1 MFIINNSNIH
11 GLGVFTQHQIKK
23 GEKLVDYIGEIM
35 TLKQFK
41 EIYGEYKY
49 NSLNTYRMKRQ
60 NKIIVAKEE
69 PFKQL
74 NVVNFLN
81 ESNEPNCI
89 LKHKA
94 LYSLKDIKQGEELT
108 LKYSS
113 DYFRDYKL

>member
-1 MFIINNSNIH
+1 MLIINNSNIH
-11 GLGVFTQHQIKK
+11 GVGVFTQHQIKK
-23 GEKLVDYIGEIM
+23 GEKLFDYIGEEM
-35 TLKQFK
+35 NLKQFK
-41 EIYGEYKY
+41 EKYGDYKH

-69 PFKQL
+69 PFKTL
-74 NVVNFLN
+74 NIVNYLN

-94 LYSLKDIKQGEELT
+94 LYSLRDIEQGEELT
-108 LKYSS
+108 LKYPS